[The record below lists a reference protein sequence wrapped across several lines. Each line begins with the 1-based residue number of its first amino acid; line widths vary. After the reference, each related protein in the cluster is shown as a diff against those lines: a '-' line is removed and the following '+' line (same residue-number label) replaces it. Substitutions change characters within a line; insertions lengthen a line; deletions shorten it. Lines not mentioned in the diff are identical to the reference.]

1 MADSKEAPYLPA
13 ANQQVQIFTS
23 ADGQAQLQVA
33 LEHDT
38 LWLSQAQMGELFDTT
53 PENVLMHLK
62 NIFNDGELAEP
73 ATTKDFLVVRQEG
86 ARQVRRRIKHY
97 SLDAIISVGYRVSS
111 RRATQ
116 FRQWATRVLQAHLVE
131 GYTLNQRRLAERGIE
146 FEQAVSLL
154 SRTLANQQLVND
166 QGRAVLQVIGD
177 YARSW
182 SLLQGY
188 DEQSLQEQ
196 NTRQTDMRALEL
208 GDVLAAIAQLKAT
221 LMAKGEATEL
231 FGQLRGDG
239 LASAIATI
247 EQGFADDW
255 FYPNVASRA
264 AHLLYFVIVYRMCC
278 MQRAHGCAGAAKNHP
293 LADGNKRSGSFLF
306 LWYLQ
311 LNQHLLARPVEQLI
325 NDNTLVALA
334 LLVAESLPEQKE
346 LMVRLVEHFVLL
358 RPL

>member
-1 MADSKEAPYLPA
+1 MADSKEAPDLPA
-13 ANQQVQIFTS
+13 ASQQVQIFTS

-62 NIFNDGELAEP
+62 NIFNEGELAEP

-154 SRTLANQQLVND
+154 SRTLANQQLVNE

-208 GDVLAAIAQLKAT
+208 DDVLAAIAQLKAT

-239 LASAIATI
+239 LASAIASI
-247 EQGFADDW
+247 EQGFGDDW

-264 AHLLYFVIVYRMCC
+264 AHLLYFVI
-278 MQRAHGCAGAAKNHP
+278 KNHP

>member
-1 MADSKEAPYLPA
+1 MADSKDAPYLPA
-13 ANQQVQIFTS
+13 TSQQVQIFTS

-62 NIFNDGELAEP
+62 NIFNDGELVEQ

-86 ARQVRRRIKHY
+86 VRQVRRRIKHY

-154 SRTLANQQLVND
+154 SRTLANQQLVNE

-208 GDVLAAIAQLKAT
+208 DDVLAAIAQLKVT

-247 EQGFADDW
+247 EQGFGDDW

-264 AHLLYFVIVYRMCC
+264 AHLLYFVI
-278 MQRAHGCAGAAKNHP
+278 KNHP